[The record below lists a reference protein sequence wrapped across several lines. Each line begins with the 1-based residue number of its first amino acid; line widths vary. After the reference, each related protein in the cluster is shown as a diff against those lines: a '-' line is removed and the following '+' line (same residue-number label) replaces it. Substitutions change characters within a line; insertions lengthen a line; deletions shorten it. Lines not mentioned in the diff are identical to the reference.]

1 MKSNEIHIKGPNG
14 VLSIPGSDPVA
25 YKMAMIIEYFI
36 GGISPEDIAKKYG
49 YTREHVYFVLRKFN
63 KEGSFGLL
71 DKVRGRKNNTIR
83 NEVIE
88 NQIIR
93 HRFLDP
99 EASAQVIA
107 QKMNQSGYKISVRS
121 VERTI
126 TEKGLQKKTLRM
138 RSGKRK
144 DHGSNNKEKR
154 TRASDDTPRQ

>member
-14 VLSIPGSDPVA
+14 ILAITGSDPVA
-25 YKMAMIIEYFI
+25 YKMAMIIEYFK
-36 GGISPEDIAKKYG
+36 GGISPEDLAKKYG
-49 YTREHVYFVLRKFN
+49 YTREHVYFLLRKFK
-63 KEGSFGLL
+63 KEGSVGLL
-71 DKVRGRKNNTIR
+71 DKVRGRKSNTVR

-107 QKMNQSGYKISVRS
+107 QKMNQSGYKISIRS

-144 DHGSNNKEKR
+144 DYGSNNKKKR
-154 TRASDDTPRQ
+154 T

>member
-1 MKSNEIHIKGPNG
+1 MKNNEIHIKGPNG
-14 VLSIPGSDPVA
+14 ILSIYGSDPVA
-25 YKMAMIIEYFI
+25 YKIAMIVEYFK

-49 YTREHVYFVLRKFN
+49 YTREHVYFILRKFK
-63 KEGSFGLL
+63 KEGSVGLL
-71 DKVRGRKNNTIR
+71 DKVRGRKNNTVR

-138 RSGKRK
+138 QSGKRK
-144 DHGSNNKEKR
+144 DHGSNNKKKR
-154 TRASDDTPRQ
+154 T